1 MKRDKEDQIFGD
13 ASKKLEFYSCAK
25 TKNPNTFVEGDSSSF
40 TFFQNCSDA
49 NITPVPIDSHISMK
63 NLQLIQY

>member
-25 TKNPNTFVEGDSSSF
+25 TKNPNTFVEGDSCSF
-40 TFFQNCSDA
+40 TFF
-49 NITPVPIDSHISMK
+49 
-63 NLQLIQY
+63 